1 MLDSML
7 ESITSDIEY
16 VGVDVPDLR
25 MLESVV
31 NNLRVLQDQLSLDQ
45 QQGRPDFMSTGHFS
59 KIGTLMLSVKTI
71 GIYKF
76 YFSFPVFQR
85 L

>member
-31 NNLRVLQDQLSLDQ
+31 SNLRVLQDQLSLDQ
-45 QQGRPDFMSTGHFS
+45 QQGRPDFCPPDIFT
-59 KIGTLMLSVKTI
+59 
-71 GIYKF
+71 
-76 YFSFPVFQR
+76 R
-85 L
+85 LAL